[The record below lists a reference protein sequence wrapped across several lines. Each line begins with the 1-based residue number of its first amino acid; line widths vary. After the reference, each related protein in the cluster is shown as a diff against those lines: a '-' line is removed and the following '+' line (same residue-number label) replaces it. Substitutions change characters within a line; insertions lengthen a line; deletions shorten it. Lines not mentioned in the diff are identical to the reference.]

1 MKKFNLQ
8 LFAEGGAAAS
18 AGSASASTTQA
29 AGSNQNPT
37 GEGVTANAEG
47 TTAQQEET
55 FESLIK
61 GKYKKE
67 YNDSIQNA
75 IKARFKENSVHE
87 TTLNKIKPALEAL
100 STHYGMEELDYEAL
114 SKRIMDDPKLYEAE
128 ALARGVDVNEIKRIK
143 SVERELAALRS
154 EREKAYQEN
163 QRRQQFEA
171 IAQQVPDVQK
181 IYPNFDLRAEMQDEN
196 FFRLVNAK
204 VPVQVAYEVI
214 HRDEIQPAVMQMV
227 AQKTQEQLANQVMA
241 NQNRPNESTAGITGA
256 TPTVDISKLSRKEF
270 REYQKRAARG
280 EKITFK

>member
-8 LFAEGGAAAS
+8 LFAEGGAAAT
-18 AGSASASTTQA
+18 AGPATASTQA
-29 AGSNQNPT
+29 TGSNQSPT
-37 GEGVTANAEG
+37 GEGVTATNAEG
-47 TTAQQEET
+47 TTAQADET
-55 FESLIK
+55 FESLVK

-67 YNDSIQNA
+67 YNESIQNA
-75 IKARFKENSVHE
+75 IKARFKDNNVHE
-87 TTLNKIKPALEAL
+87 TNLNKIKPALEAL
-100 STHYGMEELDYEAL
+100 VSHYGLESLDYEAL
-114 SKRIMDDPKLYEAE
+114 SQKIMDDPKLYEAE
-128 ALARGVDVNEIKRIK
+128 ALEKGVDIKEIKRIRA
-143 SVERELAALRS
+143 VERELAALRS
-154 EREKAYQEN
+154 EREKAHQEN

-181 IYPNFDLRAEMQDEN
+181 IYPNFDLGAEMQNED
-196 FFRLVNAK
+196 FFRLVNAR

-241 NQNRPNESTAGITGA
+241 NQNRPNESNAGITGA

-270 REYQKRAARG
+270 RDYQKRAARG